1 MTSVSNKKVGNAI
14 RSLGIEE
21 FVLYGEP
28 KNEQEFNSMFRKVV
42 GKDSSDSAILSSDP
56 SDFGVT
62 WSQVKPKIAELE
74 AAEPMRLLRLERNRR
89 LAETDWM
96 ANSDVVMADDWKTY
110 RQALRD
116 LPATAEPKL
125 ENEQLINV
133 TWPEVPE

>member
-1 MTSVSNKKVGNAI
+1 MIIRALQELGYGKCKWHVRNLEIYDNLFWLDTEVEKPTKEILENKV
-14 RSLGIEE
+14 
-21 FVLYGEP
+21 
-28 KNEQEFNSMFRKVV
+28 NELR
-42 GKDSSDSAILSSDP
+42 
-56 SDFGVT
+56 
-62 WSQVKPKIAELE
+62 
-74 AAEPMRLLRLERNRR
+74 AAEPMRLLRIERNQK

-125 ENEQLINV
+125 ENGILTNI